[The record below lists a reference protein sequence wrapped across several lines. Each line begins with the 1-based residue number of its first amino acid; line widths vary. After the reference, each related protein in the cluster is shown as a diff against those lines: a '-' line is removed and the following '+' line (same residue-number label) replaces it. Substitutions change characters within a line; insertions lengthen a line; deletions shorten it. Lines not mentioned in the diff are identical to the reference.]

1 MAASEI
7 KLEEWQVRQSRTFSK
22 WCNMYLAKKGYDASV
37 KEGED
42 FGKCFEDG
50 VVGMKLLNALYDV
63 PMPKKYKKGAKTRVQ
78 KLDNVN
84 QTLKMFEAAEIKTV
98 GLKQTSFLD
107 ADWKMMAGM
116 VWCVILDYNIKG
128 ISVED
133 ATAKQGLLIWCQK
146 KTKHYKGVNGNI
158 KNFHKDWKNGN
169 AFLALVD
176 KHTTG
181 MVDYDGMYDES
192 AADKLD
198 AAFTACEQLGV
209 PRLLEVED
217 LMVDRPDDK
226 SVMTYVSELFKL
238 FSKEDIKENAANHIS
253 KFLSFQRRVD
263 ALVYDYEARFRAF
276 KEWAENKTQ
285 EFNSNAELNTTI
297 DCGNA
302 TEAYKSYLLEEKPHK
317 LVEVVDLQD
326 LYANIQGELKVNGR
340 SAFEAS
346 EDCQPSELH
355 NIVLGLNAA
364 EDNHTEQIRAAR
376 LGFIDKMD
384 QGDVLS
390 QEKQEEI
397 KSAFKAFDHDQSGH
411 LNLLEFKAAL
421 CAVGV
426 SLNETDLARTFDE
439 LKGADEHIAE
449 KEFCNYLEQFFTS
462 SDDAESVF
470 KSLQVLGDP
479 NNVTEE
485 MLAQP
490 PLTEDD
496 IQYLMGKAEEGSLAA
511 FINSSFSQC

>member
-1 MAASEI
+1 MAAVQ
-7 KLEEWQVRQSRTFSK
+7 LEEWQLRQSRTFSK
-22 WCNMYLAKKGYDASV
+22 WCNMYLAKKGYDAVV
-37 KEGED
+37 KDGPEFGE
-42 FGKCFEDG
+42 CFEDG
-50 VVGMKLLNALYDV
+50 VASMKLINALYDV
-63 PMPKKYKKGAKTRVQ
+63 PMPKRYKKNATTRVA

-84 QTLKMFEAAEIKTV
+84 QALKMFETAEIKTV

-158 KNFHKDWKNGN
+158 NNFSKDWKNGN

-176 KHTTG
+176 KHTTN
-181 MVDYDGMYDES
+181 MVDYEGMYDES

-198 AAFTACEQLGV
+198 AAFTACEQLGI

-217 LMVDRPDDK
+217 LTEVDRPDDK
-226 SVMTYVSELFKL
+226 AVMTYVSELFKL
-238 FSKEDIKENAANHIS
+238 FSKEDIKENAATHIS
-253 KFLSFQRRVD
+253 KFLSFQRRID
-263 ALVYDYEARFRAF
+263 DLVFDYEARFRAF
-276 KEWAENKTQ
+276 KEWCDAKTAS
-285 EFNSNAELNTTI
+285 FANGTELNTMI

-302 TEAYKSYLLEEKPHK
+302 TEDYKTYLLEEKPAK
-317 LVEVVDLQD
+317 LVEVVDIQD
-326 LYANIQGELKVNGR
+326 LFANIQGELKVNGR

-346 EDCQPSELH
+346 EDCQPEELH
-355 NIVLGLNAA
+355 NLVLGLNQA
-364 EDNHTEQIRAAR
+364 EDGHTEAIRAAR
-376 LGFIDKMD
+376 LGFIDKLD

-390 QEKQEEI
+390 EEKLGEI
-397 KSAFKAFDHDQSGH
+397 QSAFNAFDHDNSGH
-411 LNLLEFKAAL
+411 LNKNEFQAAL
-421 CAVGV
+421 CAIGV
-426 SLNETDLARTFDE
+426 SLNEQDLDRTFDE
-439 LKGADEHIAE
+439 LKGADEHVAE
-449 KEFCNYLEQFFTS
+449 KEFKDYLEQFFTT

-479 NNVTEE
+479 ENVTEE

-490 PLTEDD
+490 PLTEEDV
-496 IQYLMGKAEEGSLAA
+496 QYLMSKAEEGSLAS
-511 FINSSFSQC
+511 FINSSFSAC